1 MNRQTYDDG
10 KPHDEIYSTNNIFIR
25 HLADR
30 FLAQVKNVL
39 MHINARHM
47 LGLDVGCGEGHM
59 LDLMCRESVIDK
71 IVAVDIDNERLAYA
85 KRIYPSYS
93 YVISD
98 AYKLCFAKNTFDY
111 IIATEIIEHLANTSG
126 IMQEL
131 IRVTK
136 PDAYFIVS
144 VPHEPFFQIGN
155 LFRGKHLK
163 RLGKT
168 PTHVHFWKRH
178 EIRRLLADYF
188 EVEFECASAT
198 FPWLI
203 FAGKK
208 LKKGPVQR

>member
-1 MNRQTYDDG
+1 VDRQTYDEG
-10 KPHDEIYSTNNIFIR
+10 KPHDEIYSTNNLFIR
-25 HLADR
+25 FLANR
-30 FLAQVKNVL
+30 FLAQVRSAL
-39 MHINARHM
+39 IHINARNT

-59 LDLMCRESVIDK
+59 LDLMYRDSVIDK
-71 IVAVDIDNERLAYA
+71 IVAVDIDGERIAYA
-85 KRIYPSYS
+85 KKTYPFYS

-98 AYKLCFAKNTFDY
+98 AYRLCFTENTFDY
-111 IIATEIIEHLANTSG
+111 VIATEIIEHLKNPSW
-126 IMQEL
+126 IMREL

-136 PDAYFIVS
+136 PHAYFIVS

-155 LFRGKHLK
+155 FIRGKHLK

-188 EVEFECASAT
+188 EVELEYASAT

-208 LKKGPVQR
+208 Y